1 MLNQNVFG
9 KAPEEENIDE
19 RLGKKE
25 QIFWIVI
32 IPNADEGDQ
41 MRNWEN
47 ASLTSDESEKNN

>member
-25 QIFWIVI
+25 QIF
-32 IPNADEGDQ
+32 
-41 MRNWEN
+41 
-47 ASLTSDESEKNN
+47 

>member
-1 MLNQNVFG
+1 
-9 KAPEEENIDE
+9 
-19 RLGKKE
+19 
-25 QIFWIVI
+25 VI